1 MQADCD
7 FLKFKILFRIQK
19 IRVCSLRRIIQFGAS
34 WDCYFFKT
42 FKWEFSRSAQSG
54 SKDSVKIWA
63 GHVCFVVIG
72 IQMIRIK
79 AQLITFHVFC
89 TCKFT
94 YSLQCVCNS
103 QINTHWCFPG
113 HGHGKKKLT
122 VLTLKFLAE
131 VAQGDILPSCFSSD
145 TVNKCTFH
153 GPFSEIFLTF
163 LCFLMVISLLKIPP
177 SIVLKLCLVFLL
189 AKISAMCLREKIR
202 VRLRFVQAGVTVL
215 LAMNSILMK
224 QQYILNKVSLNR
236 NTYGNKVMY
245 CSIDKKYCGQ
255 RLRI

>member
-1 MQADCD
+1 
-7 FLKFKILFRIQK
+7 
-19 IRVCSLRRIIQFGAS
+19 
-34 WDCYFFKT
+34 
-42 FKWEFSRSAQSG
+42 
-54 SKDSVKIWA
+54 
-63 GHVCFVVIG
+63 
-72 IQMIRIK
+72 MIRIK

-113 HGHGKKKLT
+113 HGQSRKKLT
-122 VLTLKFLAE
+122 VLTLKFPAE

-153 GPFSEIFLTF
+153 GPFSEIFFTF
-163 LCFLMVISLLKIPP
+163 LCFLMVISLFKMPP
-177 SIVLKLCLVFLL
+177 SIVLKCCLVFLL
-189 AKISAMCLREKIR
+189 AKISAMCLIEIR
-202 VRLRFVQAGVTVL
+202 VVRLRFVQAGVTVL

-236 NTYGNKVMY
+236 KTYGTRL
-245 CSIDKKYCGQ
+245 CIDQLTKNIVARGLEYNPVFPLMAMIQ
-255 RLRI
+255 YLLIQSWQQLYTST

>member
-1 MQADCD
+1 
-7 FLKFKILFRIQK
+7 
-19 IRVCSLRRIIQFGAS
+19 
-34 WDCYFFKT
+34 
-42 FKWEFSRSAQSG
+42 
-54 SKDSVKIWA
+54 
-63 GHVCFVVIG
+63 
-72 IQMIRIK
+72 MIRIK